1 MKRILKLLRP
11 FRATLVISILFSV
24 ASTVLQIMLPIYTR
38 EILSKGVIARNM
50 NAIIST
56 GGTMLLM
63 TLLCILASIG
73 NTYFSTK
80 TSVGYAMHIRDI
92 VFKKVSHLS
101 QSDVDKIGVSSLMT
115 RTTNDVT
122 QVHDII
128 LQSLKSLL
136 PIPIMIG
143 GGFYMAYIT
152 NRRLLKTIL
161 FVIPVLLVIV
171 IVALIVIVPLYS
183 RIQKVMDRLNFLM
196 RSKISGIRVIRAF
209 NKSDYEDTRF
219 EETNGKLRHM
229 NVRASRIMASLLPF
243 VTVALYSIIVY
254 IIYMCV
260 NDVQLPGLDKE
271 TILSTIPNMYMFLSY
286 FTIIIGGITSVVSI
300 VLSFPRAQVS
310 AKRLNEIFDTVPD
323 IKEPETPVIP
333 DEDIHGRLE
342 FRNVSFRYKAR
353 PEPPKKRRLFLP
365 RDRLAEA
372 NAAKA
377 RAEAE
382 KAAESAK
389 SDEQD
394 GKNAPV
400 LPSDDKKPVTDRDAV
415 HDISFVSDKGE
426 TTAIIGL
433 TGCGKSTLVN
443 LIPRLY
449 DVTGGAILLDGV
461 DLRDIPLSEIHKR
474 IAYVPQSSYLFSDTI
489 RGNVTFGNPDA
500 TDSEV
505 WHALE
510 VAQAKGFVS
519 ETPEELDAFVS
530 QSGKNFSG
538 GQKQRLAIA
547 RSVVK
552 DAEIYI
558 LDDSFSA
565 LDLGTDAR
573 LRAALREELPDANII
588 IVAQRVGTVINADRI
603 IVMDKGEAVGIGTH
617 SELLESC
624 EVYRQIVAS
633 QLSGEEAVA

>member
-11 FRATLVISILFSV
+11 FRLILIISIIFSV
-24 ASTVLQIMLPIYTR
+24 ASTVLQILLPIYTR
-38 EILSKGVIARNM
+38 EILSKGVIAKDM
-50 NAIIST
+50 NEIIRT
-56 GGTMLLM
+56 GIIMLGM
-63 TLLCILASIG
+63 TLLGILTSLG

-92 VFKKVSHLS
+92 VFAKVSHLS
-101 QSDVDKIGVSSLMT
+101 QADVDKIGVSSLMT

-128 LQSLKSLL
+128 LSALKSLL
-136 PIPIMIG
+136 PVPIMIG

-152 NRRLLKTIL
+152 NKHLLKTIL
-161 FVIPVLLVIV
+161 YVIPVLLLIV
-171 IVALIVIVPLYS
+171 VMALIVIVPLYS
-183 RIQKVMDRLNFLM
+183 KMQKLVDRLNFLL

-209 NKSDYEDTRF
+209 NKSDYEDGRF
-219 EETNGKLRHM
+219 EETNGKLRRM
-229 NVRASRIMASLLPF
+229 TVRATRIMSSLLPF

-254 IIYMCV
+254 IIYMCIR
-260 NDVQLPGLDKE
+260 DVQLPGLDRE

-286 FTIIIGGITSVVSI
+286 FTIIIGGIASI
-300 VLSFPRAQVS
+300 IQIIVTFPRAQVS

-323 IKEPETPVIP
+323 IKEPENPVVP
-333 DEDIHGRLE
+333 DESVRGSLE
-342 FRNVSFRYKAR
+342 FRNVSFRYKPR
-353 PEPPKKRRLFLP
+353 PKPEKRKGPRLKMKGAPKKSEQP
-365 RDRLAEA
+365 
-372 NAAKA
+372 
-377 RAEAE
+377 E
-382 KAAESAK
+382 KTEKTDQQEKEDNNQPEKDK
-389 SDEQD
+389 SP
-394 GKNAPV
+394 A
-400 LPSDDKKPVTDRDAV
+400 DRDAV
-415 HDISFVSDKGE
+415 HDISFKSERGE
-426 TTAIIGL
+426 ITAVIGL
-433 TGCGKSTLVN
+433 TGCGKSTLVS

-449 DVTGGAILLDGV
+449 DVTEGQILIDGV
-461 DLRDIPLSEIHKR
+461 DVRDMPMAELHKR
-474 IAYVPQSSYLFSDTI
+474 IAYVPQTSYLFSDTV
-489 RGNVTFGNPDA
+489 RGNVSFGNPDA
-500 TDSEV
+500 TDSEI

-519 ETPEELDAFVS
+519 EPPEELDAFVS

-547 RSVVK
+547 RSVIK

-573 LRAALREELPDANII
+573 LRAALKAELPDANII

-617 SELLESC
+617 EELLESC
-624 EVYRQIVAS
+624 DVYKQIVAS
-633 QLSGEEAVA
+633 QLPGEEDAA